1 LAAGARSASAG
12 KAAWSGIVIGLT
24 SSGLRE
30 EVSPMTMPHDHR
42 STSPTALGAD
52 RFPHESLDCY
62 RVAREVVAFVAQHR
76 RQLHGLPG
84 EAGPQLERA
93 CVRALLNTAEAA
105 GRRGPRDRARVFAIA
120 RGEACEAAAALD
132 VAELF
137 GALTTAEAAP
147 VRALLVRLGQML
159 TRLARPT

>member
-1 LAAGARSASAG
+1 MPR
-12 KAAWSGIVIGLT
+12 
-24 SSGLRE
+24 
-30 EVSPMTMPHDHR
+30 PHDHR
-42 STSPTALGAD
+42 STPPTAPSAE

-105 GRRGPRDRARVFAIA
+105 GRQGVRDRARVFAIA
-120 RGEACEAAAALD
+120 RGETCEAAAAREIA
-132 VAELF
+132 VLF
-137 GALTTAEAAP
+137 GALTAAETAP

-159 TRLARPT
+159 TRLARPR